1 LRFCAVLLA
10 ALLLASCGK
19 QLVPDDF
26 TGPTALIKDSFSN
39 HVYGNLLKP
48 DTVDFYVLTE
58 VDGEAIGN
66 ALAITRIS
74 NSGAGFFARPRNH
87 ERRVPIKRMRLKLLA
102 STYIAAPIGEIFIK
116 TYPVE
121 RTVEF
126 TPKPGGVYV
135 VSGKMSP
142 NGSNVWLQTDSGEVV
157 TQ

>member
-1 LRFCAVLLA
+1 LRFRVILLV

-74 NSGAGFFARPRNH
+74 NSGSGFFARPRNH

-102 STYIAAPIGEIFIK
+102 TTYIAAPIGEIFIK

-126 TPKPGGVYV
+126 TPQPGGVYV
-135 VSGKMSP
+135 VSGKMGP
-142 NGSNVWLQTDSGEVV
+142 NGSNVWIQTEGGEVV